1 MNKIYAT
8 IERRS
13 QENAL
18 SNPTI
23 DLLLLY
29 LISLG
34 EQAYLKSQKKL
45 IL

>member
-8 IERRS
+8 IERRA

-23 DLLLLY
+23 DLLLLG
-29 LISLG
+29 SVAKTS
-34 EQAYLKSQKKL
+34 E
-45 IL
+45 